1 MSKYCYGKMA
11 NGGWFVRLA
20 SWKLILN
27 EKVEILEEDKHII
40 EKIGTDRYTYKLC
53 LGYNYS
59 YMCDN
64 FEEIK
69 DEFKRTQDKLNEV
82 IDYLNRKEDK

>member
-27 EKVEILEEDKHII
+27 EKGELLPFVRIIKRFDTKEECIAYI
-40 EKIGTDRYTYKLC
+40 
-53 LGYNYS
+53 NYL
-59 YMCDN
+59 
-64 FEEIK
+64 K
-69 DEFKRTQDKLNEV
+69 
-82 IDYLNRKEDK
+82 KEDKNGKL

>member
-27 EKVEILEEDKHII
+27 EKGELLPFVRIIKRFDSKEECI
-40 EKIGTDRYTYKLC
+40 TYI
-53 LGYNYS
+53 NYL
-59 YMCDN
+59 
-64 FEEIK
+64 K
-69 DEFKRTQDKLNEV
+69 
-82 IDYLNRKEDK
+82 KEDKNGKL

>member
-27 EKVEILEEDKHII
+27 EKGELLPFIRVLK
-40 EKIGTDRYTYKLC
+40 K
-53 LGYNYS
+53 
-59 YMCDN
+59 
-64 FEEIK
+64 F
-69 DEFKRTQDKLNEV
+69 RTQKECVDYINYLKKGESCDKL
-82 IDYLNRKEDK
+82 